1 VIPKVLLEVPD
12 RTVIALLL
20 KNYKKN
26 VGKNIKKNVKK
37 RKNVAKI
44 KKRKKRFYIYA
55 ANRYTILVY
64 VFSSLW
70 DR

>member
-26 VGKNIKKNVKK
+26 VGKNIKKTLKNVKTWQK
-37 RKNVAKI
+37 
-44 KKRKKRFYIYA
+44 
-55 ANRYTILVY
+55 
-64 VFSSLW
+64 
-70 DR
+70 